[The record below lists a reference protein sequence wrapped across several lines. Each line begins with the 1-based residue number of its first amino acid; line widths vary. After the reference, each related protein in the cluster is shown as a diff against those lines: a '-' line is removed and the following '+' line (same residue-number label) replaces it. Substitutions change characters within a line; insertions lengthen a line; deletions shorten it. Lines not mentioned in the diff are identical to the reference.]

1 VRLFIAIP
9 LPSDVASRAF
19 ATLPDM
25 PGLRRVEPELM
36 HLTLAFLGSTPD
48 DRLDTVGE
56 AVRAGA
62 HHRAGFE
69 IVLDHAGRFPNSG
82 PPRVAWLGMSAG
94 AEHATALANA
104 IRRAFA
110 ARSLAFDEKPFR
122 AHVTLGR
129 VREKATKE
137 EARAIGVALDTV
149 KMSPLRFTATAVHVI
164 ESRVSSRGPQYT
176 SRASVPLGA
185 GCT

>member
-1 VRLFIAIP
+1 
-9 LPSDVASRAF
+9 
-19 ATLPDM
+19 
-25 PGLRRVEPELM
+25 M

-48 DRLDTVGE
+48 ERLDSVID

-62 HHRAGFE
+62 QGGAAFE
-69 IVLDHAGRFPNSG
+69 IVIDHVGRFPNSG

-94 AEHATALANA
+94 AEQATALANA
-104 IRRAFA
+104 VRQALS
-110 ARSLAFDEKPFR
+110 ARSLPFDDKPFR

-137 EARAIGVALDTV
+137 EARAIGAALAAVT
-149 KMSPLRFTATAVHVI
+149 MSPLRFIADAVHVI
-164 ESRVSSRGPQYT
+164 ESRVSSKGPQYT
-176 SRASVPLGA
+176 SRASVALGA